1 MEILLGMLYAISAIF
16 LVLCIRPI
24 TTFVHEM
31 GHAIPALLFTDG
43 EVIIY
48 VGSYGDIN
56 QSTLIDYGRL
66 KIYFRLNL
74 FHWDLGLCSH
84 HAYISL
90 TQHLIIV
97 LGGPFLSLIFATLL
111 FLQMISG
118 TYSDGA
124 ITIMSLFIISSTWD
138 FAINMIP
145 RSEPLVLH
153 DQSLAYNDGAQ
164 IKRLLSMGSSAAD
177 YAQTFNTFKQT
188 GQPIDYERL
197 LKIIEQKNY
206 PPIMVDETS
215 HLLVAKAKYQD
226 ALDLFQE
233 YHNRKNLKTHQYLLL
248 GQIYQGLGNAH
259 EAIKAYEQYWFYH
272 HNDPNTLNKK
282 AAVLMDIGQ
291 YEVAAE
297 DIRISLSMQPEG
309 NVSALLNRVR
319 YYLSQHALK
328 EAKQDLEQIEKLVPE
343 NANLFYYWGRY
354 HEEKWNYQ
362 AAIHYLEKAKAAGSE
377 QHALDY
383 KIEELQQMLER

>member
-1 MEILLGMLYAISAIF
+1 MEILLGMLYAIAAIF

-43 EVIIY
+43 EVTVY
-48 VGSYGDIN
+48 VGSYGDIS

-66 KIYFRLNL
+66 KIYFRFNL
-74 FHWDLGLCSH
+74 FYWDLGLCSH
-84 HAYISL
+84 NAYISL

-97 LGGPFLSLIFATLL
+97 FGGPLLSLIFATIL
-111 FLQMISG
+111 FVQMISG
-118 TYSDGA
+118 VYSDGA
-124 ITIMSLFIISSTWD
+124 ITIMSLFIISSAWD

-145 RSEPLVLH
+145 RTEPLVLH
-153 DQSLAYNDGAQ
+153 DKSLTYNDGAQ

-177 YAQTFNTFKQT
+177 YAQAFNSFKET
-188 GQPIDYERL
+188 GQSIDYEKL
-197 LKIIEQKNY
+197 IKIIEQKNY
-206 PPIMVDETS
+206 PHIMVDETS

-233 YHNRKNLKTHQYLLL
+233 YHNRKNLKNHQYLLL

-259 EAIKAYEQYWFYH
+259 EAIKAYEQYWFYY
-272 HNDPNTLNKK
+272 HNDPDTLNKK

-291 YEVAAE
+291 YDVAAE
-297 DIRISLSMQPEG
+297 DIRISLSMLSVG
-309 NVSALLNRVR
+309 NIGALLNRVR
-319 YYLSQHALK
+319 YYLNQRAFE
-328 EAKQDLEQIEKLVPE
+328 EARKDLEQVEKLVPE
-343 NANLFYYWGRY
+343 HANLFYYWGRY

-362 AAIHYLEKAKAAGSE
+362 EAIHYFEKAKAAGSK

-383 KIEELQQMLER
+383 KIEELKQMLER